1 MAVLSKAIHGLWE
14 ASLSMSQ
21 AETVPLFFGTLQV
34 DKAFYFWEQGGQEL
48 PVMGTSQLPVPMHM
62 TETLA
67 QEGTLFL
74 LGFSVLGTFQ
84 LLSGSADILWFDNYT
99 SRSLQD
105 PHGTAFHD
113 LPHAN
118 TGTGRRR
125 SSSHTDP
132 NRLPF
137 DSVLSKCLSTSSVS

>member
-62 TETLA
+62 T
-67 QEGTLFL
+67 
-74 LGFSVLGTFQ
+74 
-84 LLSGSADILWFDNYT
+84 
-99 SRSLQD
+99 D
-105 PHGTAFHD
+105 P
-113 LPHAN
+113 
-118 TGTGRRR
+118 GTGRHFISARVQCAGNFPVAVR
-125 SSSHTDP
+125 FSRHP
-132 NRLPF
+132 
-137 DSVLSKCLSTSSVS
+137 VV